1 MSGKAEAEAVEG
13 DGILVMGGKG
23 EHGEPFAI
31 APVSSDGSV
40 FETCGQCDERYQI
53 EPGCTKYKLVD
64 HCYKCSSRSRS
75 VTSSTSDKAVQAWFR
90 GLRTTNPGEYR
101 KILADADRQVA
112 ESTGAKLS
120 NFDLARYR
128 ESSNQIRGS
137 RMQADCKLMTFP
149 WYKDW
154 YQNQVPVEERLTGPE
169 VLAAWERSSLNL
181 SDSLFG

>member
-1 MSGKAEAEAVEG
+1 M
-13 DGILVMGGKG
+13 
-23 EHGEPFAI
+23 
-31 APVSSDGSV
+31 APSLRHVASV
-40 FETCGQCDERYQI
+40 TRYQI

-90 GLRTTNPGEYR
+90 GLRT
-101 KILADADRQVA
+101 ADRQVA